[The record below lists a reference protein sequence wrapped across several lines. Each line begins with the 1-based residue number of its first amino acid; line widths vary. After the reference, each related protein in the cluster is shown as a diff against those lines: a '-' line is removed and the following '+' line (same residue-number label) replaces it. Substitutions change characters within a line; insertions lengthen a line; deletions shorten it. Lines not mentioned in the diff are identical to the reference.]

1 MSSHNIKA
9 RKNGKLLCG
18 HQFLDCLK
26 LLYSE
31 ALRLEL
37 HLLTDVL
44 ESTFEK
50 STVALEKEGVPI
62 RDNHR
67 SIVEFHFLKEFRSL
81 DKEQQRLLIESI
93 QRSDTD
99 EIKH

>member
-1 MSSHNIKA
+1 MSSYNIRG
-9 RKNGKLLCG
+9 RKNEKLSCG

-44 ESTFEK
+44 ESTFED
-50 STVALEKEGVPI
+50 SAVALEKEGVPI
-62 RDNHR
+62 KDNHQ

-81 DKEQQRLLIESI
+81 DKDQQRLLIESI
-93 QRSDTD
+93 QRSDTSG
-99 EIKH
+99 IKH